1 MKKAIG
7 LMIAAMALAMM
18 AVSCTPNGASLSLV
32 GKWYYE
38 TGSVTNYMEIKK
50 DDAIEWSAKVGSVEQ
65 TGRKAKITKAT
76 CNKIT
81 FKYEDG
87 SKEEM
92 ETLYELSGDNL
103 IWGGNETGKNFKKVK

>member
-32 GKWYYE
+32 GKWYKESGNTTY
-38 TGSVTNYMEIKK
+38 YMEIKK
-50 DDAIEWSAKVGSVEQ
+50 DDTIWSSAKVGSGSESASVK
-65 TGRKAKITKAT
+65 TATIKKAT

-81 FKYEDG
+81 VKPENGD
-87 SKEEM
+87 EQEI
-92 ETLYELSGDNL
+92 LYELSGDNL
-103 IWGGNETGKNFKKVK
+103 IWGSNETGKNYKKVK